1 MMFGL
6 FNVTLI
12 VALML
17 VTNIQVSD
25 SFDWQRE
32 FDFQDGVN
40 IYLNGNKQSTG
51 NQKEQ
56 RQKRTSSVTTT
67 VDAKFTVQLIVSV
80 DPVTGQASLQQINGG
95 RFGST
100 APHPNARH
108 CQGRQCNYSLSFQT
122 VDSPVI
128 SKSQSKT
135 TADEKVNTQNDK
147 RVTAAPRYLN
157 KPVINSTSASRIT
170 VRYPLPTSPSRK
182 QIVNRTR
189 TVNGEW
195 ARRTSARKPSVQ
207 TTTARN
213 PTNAKED
220 LLLLKPSDNGDYN
233 QSRAEEPDNLFHQ
246 KQNETDSNGNRKS
259 QPTSHDSVANYSDK
273 NGDVVQSSPFN
284 ESIFRDSEKPITIYS
299 DDILSQTTSP
309 ESITIQPGAEEDN
322 LNPDRNYAGP
332 NLVPQALERRANF
345 EVQINP
351 RTKQIVNIRVPTMKP
366 NSKPVGPS
374 HEYKDSRKM
383 ETTPTDSSRK
393 HEEFHWQHGDG
404 YQVQINPKTEQVG
417 KSAVRP
423 HVEYEHSSAEKP
435 VTPASGALQ
444 QTYAKHEELPWLQRD
459 HHQAQ
464 IDPKTGP
471 VVDIRTQTPTMTSP
485 TSYYESPSA
494 QTQERPAVR
503 TQMVTREASLPLPFY
518 YRKQMISHDPDQVTK
533 ESETVQTTT
542 NSYSTPQPLREPN
555 ELPWQQRD
563 GFEVQMNPITKE
575 VVNVR
580 IVQHSRYV
588 PVNMHVEQAT
598 VRDSVTQPTTGPT
611 LVFETRRDPGVFLQQ
626 HEGDDIIQTNET
638 QSSTTPITLKTTNSQ
653 KGDGE
658 KDESFPTP
666 DLNSEMNLPTREV
679 ADFSVPVNGS
689 HMTTTVVPIAELS
702 EEDFP
707 WEQRDDYEVQVDP
720 KTKQIVNIR
729 LQTTTTAHTPI
740 SKSIQFD
747 DANDRGDR
755 VRSQTRDRTRTF
767 EISEFVTLD
776 DEHDDVSVELSG
788 NVRNSNSKIQ
798 TMVLPRRKD
807 VGGHAAR
814 IDDEL
819 LDDGQRSRIAVL
831 AVPNPNEDAIR
842 KAVSRSRTKMR
853 RPIFSHSDADG
864 VLYFRYADDLWEQL
878 EVEQFHRD
886 AKLVLID
893 DNSWI
898 ASRRGRGRDSPYFY
912 YSHSS
917 SVLFS
922 LSCYPALLV
931 ACLVF
936 LIS

>member
-56 RQKRTSSVTTT
+56 RQKRTSTVTTT

-95 RFGST
+95 RYT

-122 VDSPVI
+122 VDSPAI

-147 RVTAAPRYLN
+147 RVTVAPRYLN

-195 ARRTSARKPSVQ
+195 ARRTSARKPSIQ

-220 LLLLKPSDNGDYN
+220 LLLLKPSDNDDYN
-233 QSRAEEPDNLFHQ
+233 QSQAEEPDNLFHQ

-309 ESITIQPGAEEDN
+309 ESITTQPGAEEDN
-322 LNPDRNYAGP
+322 LNPDRNYADP

-404 YQVQINPKTEQVG
+404 YQVQINPKTDQVG

-444 QTYAKHEELPWLQRD
+444 QTYAKHEEFPWLQRD
-459 HHQAQ
+459 HHQVQ

-471 VVDIRTQTPTMTSP
+471 VVDIRTQIPTTTSP

-542 NSYSTPQPLREPN
+542 NSYSTPHPLREPN

-588 PVNMHVEQAT
+588 PVNIHVEQAT
-598 VRDSVTQPTTGPT
+598 VQDSVTQPTTGPT

-626 HEGDDIIQTNET
+626 HEGDDIIQMNET
-638 QSSTTPITLKTTNSQ
+638 QSNTTPITLKTTNSQ

-666 DLNSEMNLPTREV
+666 DLNSKVNLPTREV

-747 DANDRGDR
+747 DANDPDGDR

-798 TMVLPRRKD
+798 TLVLPRRKD